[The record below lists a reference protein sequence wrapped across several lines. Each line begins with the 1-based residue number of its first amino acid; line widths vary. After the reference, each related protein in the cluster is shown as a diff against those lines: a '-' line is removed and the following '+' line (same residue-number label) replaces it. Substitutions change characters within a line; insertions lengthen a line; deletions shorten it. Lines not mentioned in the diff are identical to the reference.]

1 MIVAGERDHAAIRR
15 GAGGVGVLERI
26 HGAVDAG
33 ALAIP
38 DTEHAIDLGAGEH
51 ADLLAA
57 PHGGGRQ
64 VLVETGRELD
74 VMLLE
79 EGFRAPQRVVV
90 HAERRAA
97 VAGYEA
103 GGVEPLCAVAFALQH
118 GKSDQRLRTGKEYA
132 LRIQPVLVVQP
143 NFHQRHSS
151 APRRTFRR
159 LFEPVKLRTEC
170 TGFAMRAQ
178 REFMAAGHISLAL
191 RISPPLAEIRLL

>member
-1 MIVAGERDHAAIRR
+1 MVVAGERDHAAIRR

-57 PHGGGRQ
+57 PHGGCRQ
-64 VLVETGRELD
+64 ILVETGCELD

-79 EGFRAPQRVVV
+79 EGFCAPQRVVV

-97 VAGYEA
+97 VARYEA
-103 GGVEPLCAVAFALQH
+103 GGVEPLRAVAFALQH

-151 APRRTFRR
+151 APRRAFRR
-159 LFEPVKLRTEC
+159 LFKPV
-170 TGFAMRAQ
+170 
-178 REFMAAGHISLAL
+178 
-191 RISPPLAEIRLL
+191 